1 MTLDQISV
9 FVENS
14 PGKLAD
20 VFELLAGESIDLRA
34 MSIADTSSFGILRL
48 IVDKPVRAQKV
59 LADAEYLVQMT
70 KVIPVAV
77 SDTPGGLAKAIRVLS
92 DADISVEYTYAFVGH
107 KSGSAYVV
115 FRVEDNEKAMEVLAQ
130 NGINVI
136 SAEELYEMN

>member
-9 FVENS
+9 FVENR
-14 PGKLAD
+14 PGRLAD
-20 VFELLAGESIDLRA
+20 IFEALAAESIDLRA

-48 IVDKPVRAQKV
+48 IVDKPIRAQKI
-59 LADAEYLVQMT
+59 LAEAGYLVQMT

-77 SDTPGGLAKAIRVLS
+77 QDSPGGLARAIRVLS

-115 FRVEDNEKAMEVLAQ
+115 FRVEDNEKAAKTLTEQ
-130 NGINVI
+130 GIRVI
-136 SAEELYEMN
+136 SADELYEMN